1 MDKSSPVFEN
11 FENKMSAMSG
21 GPKIN
26 RNTFKIGA
34 GGLEGRV
41 ANNEK
46 KITTLK
52 NIFKAQRVEI
62 GEKITPK
69 VNVLEESLINTNLI
83 LADVARQ
90 LEKDFSNRIK
100 TEKLLLSKERQDK
113 LDRKREDKEGRIE
126 TKKIGKIATSIGG
139 TIVKPF
145 SSILD
150 KLLQFGQLFL
160 AGVGVNAA
168 LPWLMDPK
176 NMERFKS
183 ILKALQD
190 KPLIALGA
198 LGGTLFIINK
208 AISGTFGALK
218 NFLGTIFKFLKNPK
232 KFLKNI
238 IPNIY
243 RAGKKMVNKTPTK
256 FLLGKVGQKIAK
268 KTGLKAFGAIPVLG
282 DIVDLGVA
290 IYRFSQGDIA
300 GGFLSLGS
308 AIPFVGWGFAALD
321 IAREFNAPFLKD
333 SILDKK
339 RFDAQKEKENEKKR
353 GSAFDS
359 RAGFTGTSV
368 SPGKEYRVND
378 NGELEYFQPLVPGNV
393 FSSTQVERKL
403 RTKSGASNV
412 TFMELPMLDQRTKK
426 QIKQVEPGGNSTAAD
441 VASYSSTDDNQY
453 LAEFSILA
461 ELGEKV

>member
-11 FENKMSAMSG
+11 FENKMAAMSG
-21 GPKIN
+21 RPKIN
-26 RNTFKIGA
+26 RSTFKIGA

-69 VNVLEESLINTNLI
+69 VNVLEDSLINTNLI

-90 LEKDFSNRIK
+90 LEKDFGNRIK

-150 KLLQFGQLFL
+150 KLLQFGKLFL

-168 LPWLMDPK
+168 LTWLMDPK
-176 NMERFKS
+176 NMERFKG
-183 ILKALQD
+183 ILKSIQD
-190 KPLIALGA
+190 KPLIALGT

-208 AISGTFGALK
+208 AISRTFRALK
-218 NFLGTIFKFLKNPK
+218 GFVGQIFKFIKNPK
-232 KFLKNI
+232 KFITEFGPKLLKL
-238 IPNIY
+238 
-243 RAGKKMVNKTPTK
+243 GDKLTKETPTK

-282 DIVDLGVA
+282 DIVDVGVA

-333 SILDKK
+333 SVLDKK
-339 RFDAQKEKENEKKR
+339 RFDNKKKDGNKKERRTGAGSFSAQETIVFNEDTPLPIEFTALTGGKVMT
-353 GSAFDS
+353 AAQMS
-359 RAGFTGTSV
+359 RIAG
-368 SPGKEYRVND
+368 
-378 NGELEYFQPLVPGNV
+378 
-393 FSSTQVERKL
+393 L
-403 RTKSGASNV
+403 RTNDGASNITFLPEIV
-412 TFMELPMLDQRTKK
+412 TDLRSNKGSVPQSK
-426 QIKQVEPGGNSTAAD
+426 PGDSRLSTNT
-441 VASYSSTDDNQY
+441 SLETTHGINHFIS
-453 LAEFSILA
+453 EFNVIT

>member
-11 FENKMSAMSG
+11 FENKMAAMSG
-21 GPKIN
+21 RPKIN
-26 RNTFKIGA
+26 RSTFKIGA

-126 TKKIGKIATSIGG
+126 TKKIGKIATSIGS

-150 KLLQFGQLFL
+150 KLLNFGKLFL

-168 LPWLMDPK
+168 LTWLMDPK
-176 NMERFKS
+176 NMERFKN
-183 ILKALQD
+183 ILKAIQD
-190 KPLIALGA
+190 KPLIALGT

-208 AISGTFGALK
+208 AISRTFRALK
-218 NFLGTIFKFLKNPK
+218 GFVGQIFKFIKNPK
-232 KFLKNI
+232 KFITEFGPKLLKLGDKI
-238 IPNIY
+238 
-243 RAGKKMVNKTPTK
+243 AKETPTK
-256 FLLGKVGQKIAK
+256 FLLGKVGTKIAK

-282 DIVDLGVA
+282 DIVDVGVA

-321 IAREFNAPFLKD
+321 IAREFNAPFLKG

-339 RFDAQKEKENEKKR
+339 RFDAQKEKENK
-353 GSAFDS
+353 DS

-378 NGELEYFQPLVPGNV
+378 GGELEYFQPLVPGNI

-403 RTKSGASNV
+403 RTESGASNITFLPEIV
-412 TFMELPMLDQRTKK
+412 TDLRSNKGPIPQPKPGDSTLSEETELL
-426 QIKQVEPGGNSTAAD
+426 STHGINHFIPEFNII
-441 VASYSSTDDNQY
+441 TD
-453 LAEFSILA
+453 
-461 ELGEKV
+461 LGEKV

>member
-11 FENKMSAMSG
+11 FENKMAAMSG
-21 GPKIN
+21 RPKIN
-26 RNTFKIGA
+26 RSTFKIGA

-126 TKKIGKIATSIGG
+126 TKKIGKIATSIGS

-150 KLLQFGQLFL
+150 KLLNFGKLFL

-168 LPWLMDPK
+168 LTWLMDPK
-176 NMERFKS
+176 NMERFKG
-183 ILKALQD
+183 ILKSIQD
-190 KPLIALGA
+190 KPLIALGT

-208 AISGTFGALK
+208 AISRTFRALK
-218 NFLGTIFKFLKNPK
+218 GFVGQIFKFIKNPK
-232 KFLKNI
+232 KFITEFGPKLLKLGDKI
-238 IPNIY
+238 
-243 RAGKKMVNKTPTK
+243 AKETPTK
-256 FLLGKVGQKIAK
+256 FLLGKVGTKIAK

-282 DIVDLGVA
+282 DIVDVGVA

-321 IAREFNAPFLKD
+321 IAREFNAPFLKG

-339 RFDAQKEKENEKKR
+339 RFDAQKEKENK
-353 GSAFDS
+353 DS

-378 NGELEYFQPLVPGNV
+378 NGELEYFQPLVPGNI

-403 RTKSGASNV
+403 RTESGASNITFLPEIV
-412 TFMELPMLDQRTKK
+412 TDLRSNKGPIPQPKPGDSTLSEETELL
-426 QIKQVEPGGNSTAAD
+426 STHGINHFIPEFNII
-441 VASYSSTDDNQY
+441 TD
-453 LAEFSILA
+453 
-461 ELGEKV
+461 LGEKV

>member
-11 FENKMSAMSG
+11 FENKMAAMSG
-21 GPKIN
+21 RPKIN
-26 RNTFKIGA
+26 RSTFKIGA

-126 TKKIGKIATSIGG
+126 TKKIGKIATSIGS

-150 KLLQFGQLFL
+150 KLLNFGKLFL

-168 LPWLMDPK
+168 LTWLMDPK
-176 NMERFKS
+176 NMERFKG
-183 ILKALQD
+183 ILKSIQD

-238 IPNIY
+238 VPNLLKV
-243 RAGKKMVNKTPTK
+243 GKKSAMKTPTK
-256 FLLGKVGQKIAK
+256 FLLGKVGTKIAK

-282 DIVDLGVA
+282 DIVDVGVA

-333 SILDKK
+333 SVLDKK
-339 RFDAQKEKENEKKR
+339 RFDNQKNDKK
-353 GSAFDS
+353 DS

-378 NGELEYFQPLVPGNV
+378 GGELEYFQPLVPGNI

-403 RTKSGASNV
+403 RTESGASNITFLPEIV
-412 TFMELPMLDQRTKK
+412 TDLRSNKGPVPQTK
-426 QIKQVEPGGNSTAAD
+426 PGDSRISTTPKLEA
-441 VASYSSTDDNQY
+441 THGINHFIP
-453 LAEFSILA
+453 EFNVIT

>member
-1 MDKSSPVFEN
+1 MELDTVN
-11 FENKMSAMSG
+11 T
-21 GPKIN
+21 PKIN
-26 RNTFKIGA
+26 KNTFKIGA

-62 GEKITPK
+62 GEKLTPK

-90 LEKDFSNRIK
+90 LEKDFSNRLK

-126 TKKIGKIATSIGG
+126 TKKIGKIATSIGS

-145 SSILD
+145 QSIFD
-150 KLLQFGQLFL
+150 KLLQFGKLFL

-168 LPWLMDPK
+168 LTWLSDPK
-176 NMERFKS
+176 NMERFKG
-183 ILKALQD
+183 ILKAIQE

-218 NFLGTIFKFLKNPK
+218 NFLGTMFKFIKNPK

-238 IPNIY
+238 VPNLLK
-243 RAGKKMVNKTPTK
+243 AGKKMVNKTPTK
-256 FLLGKVGQKIAK
+256 FLLGKVGTKIAK

-282 DIVDLGVA
+282 DIVDIGVA

-321 IAREFNAPFLKD
+321 IAREFNAPFLKG
-333 SILDKK
+333 SILEKK
-339 RFDAQKEKENEKKR
+339 RFDEQKKNEKKR

-378 NGELEYFQPLVPGNV
+378 GGELEYFQPLVPGNI

-403 RTKSGASNV
+403 RTDSGASNI

-426 QIKQVEPGGNSTAAD
+426 QIKQVEPGGDSTAAD
-441 VASYSSTDDNQY
+441 VTSYPSTDNNHY

>member
-11 FENKMSAMSG
+11 FENKMAAMSG
-21 GPKIN
+21 RPKIN
-26 RNTFKIGA
+26 RSTFKIGA

-126 TKKIGKIATSIGG
+126 TKKIGKIATSIGS

-150 KLLQFGQLFL
+150 KLLNFGKLFL

-168 LPWLMDPK
+168 LTWLMDPK
-176 NMERFKS
+176 NMERFKG
-183 ILKALQD
+183 ILKSIQD
-190 KPLIALGA
+190 KPLIALGT

-208 AISGTFGALK
+208 AISRTFRALK
-218 NFLGTIFKFLKNPK
+218 GFVGQIFKFIKNPK
-232 KFLKNI
+232 KFITEFGPKLLKLGDKI
-238 IPNIY
+238 
-243 RAGKKMVNKTPTK
+243 AKETPTK
-256 FLLGKVGQKIAK
+256 FLLGKVGTKIAK

-282 DIVDLGVA
+282 DIVDVGVA

-321 IAREFNAPFLKD
+321 IAREFNAPFLKG

-339 RFDAQKEKENEKKR
+339 RFDAQKEKEKENK
-353 GSAFDS
+353 DS

-378 NGELEYFQPLVPGNV
+378 NGELEYFQPLVPGNI

-403 RTKSGASNV
+403 RTESGASNI
-412 TFMELPMLDQRTKK
+412 TFMELPMLDQRNKK
-426 QIKQVEPGGNSTAAD
+426 PIPQSKPGDSTL
-441 VASYSSTDDNQY
+441 SEETDIDATHGINRFI
-453 LAEFSILA
+453 AEFNIMN

>member
-11 FENKMSAMSG
+11 FENKMAAMSG
-21 GPKIN
+21 RPKIN
-26 RNTFKIGA
+26 RSTFKIGA

-69 VNVLEESLINTNLI
+69 VNVLEDSLINTNLI

-90 LEKDFSNRIK
+90 LEKDFGNRIK

-126 TKKIGKIATSIGG
+126 TKKIGKIATSIGN
-139 TIVKPF
+139 TVVKPF

-150 KLLQFGQLFL
+150 KLLNFGKLFL

-168 LPWLMDPK
+168 LTWLMDPK
-176 NMERFKS
+176 NMERFKG
-183 ILKALQD
+183 ILKSIQD
-190 KPLIALGA
+190 KPLIALGT
-198 LGGTLFIINK
+198 LGGALFIINK
-208 AISGTFGALK
+208 AISRTFRALK
-218 NFLGTIFKFLKNPK
+218 GFVGQIFKFIKNPK
-232 KFLKNI
+232 KFITEFGPKLLKLGDKI
-238 IPNIY
+238 
-243 RAGKKMVNKTPTK
+243 AKETPTK
-256 FLLGKVGQKIAK
+256 FLLGKVGTKIAK

-282 DIVDLGVA
+282 DIVDVGVA

-321 IAREFNAPFLKD
+321 IAREFNAPFLKE

-339 RFDAQKEKENEKKR
+339 RFDNQKNDKR
-353 GSAFDS
+353 AIG
-359 RAGFTGTSV
+359 GSV
-368 SPGKEYRVND
+368 STGKTYKVNENAD
-378 NGELEYFQPLVPGNV
+378 TEGVEYFQPLVPGNV
-393 FSSTQVERKL
+393 LTGKQVERKL
-403 RTKSGASNV
+403 RTESGASNITFLPEIV
-412 TFMELPMLDQRTKK
+412 TDLRNKK
-426 QIKQVEPGGNSTAAD
+426 PIPQSKPGDSTL
-441 VASYSSTDDNQY
+441 SSTPSLEATHGINHFIP
-453 LAEFSILA
+453 EFGIMTD
-461 ELGEKV
+461 LGEKV